1 MQDLTV
7 TIEKQE
13 SPENTHIA
21 HFQGAFDGHNKEPIV
36 ELEKLVMEGGN
47 AKLIFDF
54 EALSFLNSYAIGQ
67 LVAWHNHLTTN
78 QGEIIVAHP
87 AKNVEDIFNTV
98 GISSMF
104 KIFPDVTSALATL
117 TV

>member
-1 MQDLTV
+1 MQDLSIA
-7 TIEKQE
+7 IEKQE
-13 SPENTHIA
+13 VPNNTYIA
-21 HFQGAFDGHNKEPIV
+21 YFQGAFDGHNKESIAD
-36 ELEKLVMEGGN
+36 LEKLVMEGGDG
-47 AKLIFDF
+47 KLVFDF
-54 EALSFLNSYAIGQ
+54 ESLSFLNSYAIGQ

-78 QGEIIVAHP
+78 HGEIIIAHP

-104 KIFPDVTSALATL
+104 KIFPDVPSAVATL